1 MSKSAVCPKCQS
13 ENTANRYFCQKCGVF
28 LKGEMFDDKDIY
40 GKTEVKVMRIL
51 DNLPHVPY
59 SRIMWNDTVD
69 LYKRKVERYRAMM
82 GLPEFEGEKSDD
94 LSGKMMDFLELC
106 HKPEFQI
113 AFVGTIKTGKS
124 TLINSLLG
132 HNYASMSVTPETAA
146 LTKFRSSPRDYVKIL
161 FYTPGEWK
169 TLWKSRTSA
178 ADAFMEEYRELNA
191 EAQKDKWIGH
201 EEIFRELPNGEI
213 EKELAVWSSSK
224 SARHYFVKEIEV
236 GISSLPKD
244 FPEQVV
250 FVDTPG
256 LLDPVAYRSELS
268 LIHI

>member
-94 LSGKMMDFLELC
+94 LSGKMIDFLELIS
-106 HKPEFQI
+106 EERR
-113 AFVGTIKTGKS
+113 VG
-124 TLINSLLG
+124 
-132 HNYASMSVTPETAA
+132 
-146 LTKFRSSPRDYVKIL
+146 
-161 FYTPGEWK
+161 
-169 TLWKSRTSA
+169 
-178 ADAFMEEYRELNA
+178 
-191 EAQKDKWIGH
+191 
-201 EEIFRELPNGEI
+201 
-213 EKELAVWSSSK
+213 KEC
-224 SARHYFVKEIEV
+224 
-236 GISSLPKD
+236 
-244 FPEQVV
+244 
-250 FVDTPG
+250 T
-256 LLDPVAYRSELS
+256 
-268 LIHI
+268 